1 MSYVSSCSQA
11 ILHVFFD
18 LNKFYIITEPPVKA
32 RSDITSDKGYN
43 IKRITPVQQE
53 VSNSR
58 LSRRQVIAYQDD
70 DVEDRTGDILRS
82 IAELPKM
89 LPVSHSKVTTAADS
103 FNLEDPKK
111 ELEGWVARIHGYI
124 RQWPIWNQVFARGL
138 VRKVQSLFPSPQVI
152 LYAIECKH
160 STKL

>member
-1 MSYVSSCSQA
+1 MKTA
-11 ILHVFFD
+11 L
-18 LNKFYIITEPPVKA
+18 PVKP
-32 RSDITSDKGYN
+32 RFETSMDKSLN
-43 IKRITPVQQE
+43 IKRITPIQQE

-58 LSRRQVIAYQDD
+58 LSRNPVITYQND

-89 LPVSHSKVTTAADS
+89 LPVNNSKVTTVADS

-138 VRKVQSLFPSPQVI
+138 VRKVQSLFPNSQVT
-152 LYAIECKH
+152 LYAIECKCLT
-160 STKL
+160 SL